1 MEPAFGGIIGKT
13 YRESTPWWPAPLR
26 PPGTAPNVDRRRR
39 DPEERE
45 NGGDHVDDMV
55 VLRADVPAVADA
67 RGPVDD
73 QGRADPAAVGVFL
86 VPLERGV
93 AGLGPPGRVMVER
106 VLAAAQ
112 GAPRL
117 IRPVRPQRSDLTPAP
132 NLAILWPECGTR
144 SSWRPRLLG
153 LTGLCRPT
161 AGPKCETP
169 SNGTCGTSPP
179 G

>member
-13 YRESTPWWPAPLR
+13 YRESTPWWPALLR
-26 PPGTAPNVDRRRR
+26 SPGS
-39 DPEERE
+39 
-45 NGGDHVDDMV
+45 
-55 VLRADVPAVADA
+55 
-67 RGPVDD
+67 
-73 QGRADPAAVGVFL
+73 DPAALGVFL

-169 SNGTCGTSPP
+169 SNGTC
-179 G
+179 